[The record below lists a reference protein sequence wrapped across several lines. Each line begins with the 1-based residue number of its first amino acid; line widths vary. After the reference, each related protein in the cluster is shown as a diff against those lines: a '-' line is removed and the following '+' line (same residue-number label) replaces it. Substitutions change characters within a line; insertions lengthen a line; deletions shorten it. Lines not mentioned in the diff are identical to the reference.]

1 MKLLCDLGLLKVILN
16 TYAQKSS
23 EKERLI
29 DIFLLFTVFVFLAV
43 VGNYIVLGEFPY
55 NAFLG
60 AIFCCLGIFSATL
73 ALRLRISRLE
83 KKSDG
88 QKKIPQSKRS
98 SILSKTPRTAHQK
111 QSNTRHTKIFHHKIE
126 SNKMKDKDKKAC

>member
-43 VGNYIVLGEFPY
+43 VANYIVLGEFPY

-83 KKSDG
+83 KQSDG
-88 QKKIPQSKRS
+88 QKKIPQSVVSAMKNVFVEYVF
-98 SILSKTPRTAHQK
+98 IVFV
-111 QSNTRHTKIFHHKIE
+111 IF
-126 SNKMKDKDKKAC
+126 SVCVSYMP

>member
-73 ALRLRISRLE
+73 ALRVRISSLE
-83 KKSDG
+83 RKSDG
-88 QKKIPQSKRS
+88 QKKTPQNVVS
-98 SILSKTPRTAHQK
+98 SMKNVFVEYVFIVFV
-111 QSNTRHTKIFHHKIE
+111 IF
-126 SNKMKDKDKKAC
+126 SVCVNYMP

>member
-1 MKLLCDLGLLKVILN
+1 MKLLCDLSLWRVILK

-29 DIFLLFTVFVFLAV
+29 DNFLLFTVFVFLAV

-73 ALRLRISRLE
+73 ALRVRISSLE
-83 KKSDG
+83 RKSDG
-88 QKKIPQSKRS
+88 QKKTPQNVVS
-98 SILSKTPRTAHQK
+98 SMKNVFVEYVFIVFV
-111 QSNTRHTKIFHHKIE
+111 IF
-126 SNKMKDKDKKAC
+126 SVCVSYMP

>member
-16 TYAQKSS
+16 AYAQKSS

-73 ALRLRISRLE
+73 ALRVRISSLE
-83 KKSDG
+83 RKSDG
-88 QKKIPQSKRS
+88 QKKTPQNVIS
-98 SILSKTPRTAHQK
+98 SMKNVFVEYVFIVFV
-111 QSNTRHTKIFHHKIE
+111 IF
-126 SNKMKDKDKKAC
+126 SVCVSYMP

>member
-1 MKLLCDLGLLKVILN
+1 MKVLVDLGLLKVILN

-73 ALRLRISRLE
+73 ALRVRISSLE
-83 KKSDG
+83 RKSDG
-88 QKKIPQSKRS
+88 QKKTPQNVVS
-98 SILSKTPRTAHQK
+98 SMKNVFVEYVFIVFV
-111 QSNTRHTKIFHHKIE
+111 IF
-126 SNKMKDKDKKAC
+126 SVCVSYMP

>member
-1 MKLLCDLGLLKVILN
+1 MKLLCDLSLWRVILK

-29 DIFLLFTVFVFLAV
+29 DNFLLFTVFVFLAV
-43 VGNYIVLGEFPY
+43 VANYIVLGEFPY

-88 QKKIPQSKRS
+88 QKKIPQSVVSAMKNVFVEYVF
-98 SILSKTPRTAHQK
+98 IVFV
-111 QSNTRHTKIFHHKIE
+111 IF
-126 SNKMKDKDKKAC
+126 SVCVSYMP

>member
-1 MKLLCDLGLLKVILN
+1 MKLLCDLSLLRVILK

-29 DIFLLFTVFVFLAV
+29 DNFLLFTVFVFLAV
-43 VGNYIVLGEFPY
+43 VANYIVLGEFPY

-73 ALRLRISRLE
+73 ALRVRISRLE
-83 KKSDG
+83 RKSDG
-88 QKKIPQSKRS
+88 QKKTPQNVVSAMKNVFVEYVF
-98 SILSKTPRTAHQK
+98 IVFV
-111 QSNTRHTKIFHHKIE
+111 IF
-126 SNKMKDKDKKAC
+126 SVCVSYMP

>member
-1 MKLLCDLGLLKVILN
+1 MKLLCDLSLLKVILN

-73 ALRLRISRLE
+73 ALRVRISSLE
-83 KKSDG
+83 RKSDG
-88 QKKIPQSKRS
+88 QKKTPQNVVS
-98 SILSKTPRTAHQK
+98 SMKNVFVEYVFIVFV
-111 QSNTRHTKIFHHKIE
+111 IF
-126 SNKMKDKDKKAC
+126 SVCVSYMP

>member
-73 ALRLRISRLE
+73 ALRVRISSLE
-83 KKSDG
+83 RKSDG
-88 QKKIPQSKRS
+88 QKKTPQNVVS
-98 SILSKTPRTAHQK
+98 SMKNVFVEYVFIVFV
-111 QSNTRHTKIFHHKIE
+111 IF
-126 SNKMKDKDKKAC
+126 SVCVSYMP